1 MKPVKFTDLDF
12 QQHPSFAVEG
22 SFFHDKNAIRA
33 VARFD
38 NDYGLSIVRFPGS
51 HGYYQGLY
59 EAAVLKFT
67 GEDFRLCQIDEFEDD
82 VIGYLSPSDI
92 DALLETVE
100 QF

>member
-1 MKPVKFTDLDF
+1 MKFTDLDF
-12 QQHPSFAVEG
+12 QQHPSFSLEG
-22 SFFHDKNAIRA
+22 SFFYEPKAIRA
-33 VARFD
+33 VARFN
-38 NDYGLSIVRFPGS
+38 NDYGLSVVRFPGS

-67 GEDFRLCQIDEFEDD
+67 DEDFRLCRIDEFEDD